1 MLIGEKLEDFEFEY
15 FQNNEFKKG
24 KLSDYKNKWLILFFY
39 PADFTFVC
47 PTELEDL
54 AIHYSEFLENNCE
67 ILSFSNDTVFVHKA
81 WHDSSS
87 KIKQITYPMASD
99 VNGYISKAL
108 GIYIEKEGLSLRGT
122 FIIDPEGILKAYE
135 VNDNSIGRNAQ
146 ELLRKLQA
154 SKYVYENKN
163 EVCPANW
170 KPGLKTLKPGIDLVG
185 KL

>member
-1 MLIGEKLEDFEFEY
+1 
-15 FQNNEFKKG
+15 
-24 KLSDYKNKWLILFFY
+24 
-39 PADFTFVC
+39 
-47 PTELEDL
+47 
-54 AIHYSEFLENNCE
+54 
-67 ILSFSNDTVFVHKA
+67 
-81 WHDSSS
+81 
-87 KIKQITYPMASD
+87 MASD

-108 GIYIEKEGLSLRGT
+108 GIYLEKEGLSLRGT